1 MSVTA
6 VRQARFAAGRR
17 YAALWRRL
25 HAALVR
31 VAPGSVRRELALP
44 RLPPAPVHRRYG
56 LRVGRPV
63 DRYYIERFLER
74 RSADIRGRTLE
85 VLDATYTR
93 RFGGDRVTRADVLDL
108 DPGNAAAT
116 IRGDLQTGEGIPAGA
131 FDCVILTQTISITY
145 DFAGAL
151 DTACAALRPGGV
163 LLLTVPGISHQA
175 APDGELFPDHWRFTW
190 RAIARLLAERL
201 GPEADVE
208 VGAEGT
214 VAACAAFLYG
224 IPAAE
229 VDPAHLDPHD
239 PDYEMVIWA
248 RAVRPGSDGH
258 PHAPSHR

>member
-1 MSVTA
+1 MASL
-6 VRQARFAAGRR
+6 VRRIRFLLGRT
-17 YAALWRRL
+17 YAALWRG
-25 HAALVR
+25 AEEALAR
-31 VAPGSVRRELALP
+31 VAPRSVREAQARPALP
-44 RLPPAPVHRRYG
+44 DAPVHRRYG

-63 DRYYIERFLER
+63 DRFYIERFLER
-74 RSADIRGRTLE
+74 HAADVRGRTLE

-93 RFGGDRVTRADVLDL
+93 RFGGDAVAQADVVDL
-108 DPGNAAAT
+108 DPDNAAAT
-116 IRGDLQTGEGIPAGA
+116 IRADLQTGDGVPAGV
-131 FDCVILTQTISITY
+131 FDCVVLTQTISITY

-190 RAIARLLAERL
+190 RAIARLLGERL
-201 GPEADVE
+201 GPENVE

-224 IPAAE
+224 IPADE
-229 VDPAHLDPHD
+229 LDPAQLDPHD

-248 RAVRPGSDGH
+248 RVVKRS
-258 PHAPSHR
+258 